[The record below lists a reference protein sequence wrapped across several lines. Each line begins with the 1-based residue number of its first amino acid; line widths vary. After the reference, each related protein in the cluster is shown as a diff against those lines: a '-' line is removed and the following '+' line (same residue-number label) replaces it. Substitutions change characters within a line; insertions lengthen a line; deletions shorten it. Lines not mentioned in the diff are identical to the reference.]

1 MILMSI
7 QALFSRA
14 TVTAPSLMTQAA
26 ASWIVVQ
33 RLYLSLVRHCKPNG
47 PRGRSFA
54 YGFNNADGGVF
65 ALLWD
70 NSTGIA
76 MWHFARA
83 DIPDDLTAQAPTP
96 STWGTPSGFWSA
108 KTCDITDNF
117 YEHQMVIDTTICGNW
132 AGSDAY
138 SSSGC
143 SGKCTDM
150 VADAS
155 NYVGKLRLDAHS
167 FHNAQFSVVDAKWVI
182 NYVAVYQ

>member
-1 MILMSI
+1 MAI
-7 QALFSRA
+7 
-14 TVTAPSLMTQAA
+14 
-26 ASWIVVQ
+26 
-33 RLYLSLVRHCKPNG
+33 
-47 PRGRSFA
+47 
-54 YGFNNADGGVF
+54 
-65 ALLWD
+65 
-70 NSTGIA
+70 
-76 MWHFARA
+76 WHFARA

-96 STWGTPSGFWSA
+96 STWGTPSGFWSE

-117 YEHQMVIDTTICGNW
+117 YEHQMIIDTTICGNW

-143 SGKCTDM
+143 SGTCTDM

-155 NYVGKLRLDAHS
+155 NYVGKFRLDAYS